1 MANISFLYIF
11 HQNHLF
17 RAENLLTFINYKD
30 IHNNSEV
37 ILKVLALKQECVFF
51 KFFSLGPQIFTTH
64 SDNILPKYCVLTKVK
79 SS

>member
-51 KFFSLGPQIFTTH
+51 
-64 SDNILPKYCVLTKVK
+64 
-79 SS
+79 